1 MFILGFHFPAS
12 MGNKIPDEQVV
23 EKLNAAVDVSSVNE
37 IKLLMGTKDKDKV
50 WLSYTNKNTF
60 LFKALVHYFQE
71 ENPENAQK
79 YMVYMNRY
87 QMSELSKRLDA
98 GDDETMALCK
108 NLDSMEQ
115 FRIEV
120 A

>member
-1 MFILGFHFPAS
+1 MFILGFHFPAD
-12 MGNKIPDEQVV
+12 MGNKVPDEMVA
-23 EKLNAAVDVSSVNE
+23 EKIAGVDISDVKE

-60 LFKALVHYFQE
+60 LFKALVHYFKE

-87 QMSELSKRLDA
+87 QMSELSKR
-98 GDDETMALCK
+98 
-108 NLDSMEQ
+108 
-115 FRIEV
+115 FI
-120 A
+120 